1 MHVSA
6 PCSSLF
12 IGHVLDTEE
21 GEYEKCLIF
30 LASLTRRAH
39 YVPVRMGVPAVS
51 ALYFQQAWSHAWHHL
66 ACVDRPRARG
76 DSDPEMAAIAWA
88 RLRQLSCFIAAMSR

>member
-1 MHVSA
+1 VH

-21 GEYEKCLIF
+21 GEYEKCLIL

-51 ALYFQQAWSHAWHHL
+51 ALYFQRAWSHAWHHL
-66 ACVDRPRARG
+66 ACVDHHVLV
-76 DSDPEMAAIAWA
+76 AIPILKWL
-88 RLRQLSCFIAAMSR
+88 RLLGPDYANHSCFIAARSRLH